1 MPNIKSQ
8 KKRVKTNEKK
18 RAFNSAFKSSMR
30 TAIKKVKVAVENNDK
45 EAAATALAFA
55 NKKLD
60 KANTKG
66 ILHKNSVSRK
76 KSTLQKLVNSLEK

>member
-18 RAFNSAFKSSMR
+18 RAFNASFKSSMR
-30 TAIKKVKVAVENNDK
+30 TAVKKVKLAVEANDVK
-45 EAAATALAFA
+45 GAEENLMLAY
-55 NKKLD
+55 KKLD

-66 ILHKNSVSRK
+66 ILHKNNVARK
-76 KSTLQKLVNSLEK
+76 KSQLAQLVNTIK

>member
-30 TAIKKVKVAVENNDK
+30 TAIKKVKVAVEANDK
-45 EAAATALAFA
+45 EAALTNLAYA

-60 KANTKG
+60 KAHQKG
-66 ILHKNSVSRK
+66 MLHKNSVSRK
-76 KSTLQKLVNSLEK
+76 KSTLQKLVNTVK

>member
-30 TAIKKVKVAVENNDK
+30 TAIKKVNVAVEAKDK
-45 EAAATALAFA
+45 EAAVANLAFA

-60 KANTKG
+60 KAQSKG
-66 ILHKNSVSRK
+66 ILHKNNVARK
-76 KSTLQKLVNSLEK
+76 KSSLQKLVNTL